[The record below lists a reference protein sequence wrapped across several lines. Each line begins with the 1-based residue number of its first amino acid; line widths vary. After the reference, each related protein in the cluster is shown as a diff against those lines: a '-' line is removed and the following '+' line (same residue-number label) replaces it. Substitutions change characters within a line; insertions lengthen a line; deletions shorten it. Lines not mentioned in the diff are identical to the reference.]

1 LALARWIASKDNPL
15 TARVIINRIWQQHFG
30 TGLVA
35 TPNNFGKMGARPT
48 NPELLDYLAGSFMD
62 NGWSI
67 KKLHRL
73 ILTSSTYQRADFP
86 PRRLAAE
93 EIRDAMLL
101 ASGELNDE
109 MGGPG
114 VFPELNW
121 EVAHQP
127 RHIMGSVA
135 PAYQPSA
142 TPRQRNR
149 RTIYAFRYRTL
160 ADPMLEV
167 LNRPGSELSCERRDE
182 TTVTPQA
189 FALFN
194 SAFAHQRALAMAA
207 DLRKQH
213 PNLKSQISD
222 AFRRIYARDATADE
236 LQRAS
241 AHVARMLDHHRAHIP
256 TATTLPSKVSRHMV
270 EEMTGEDVAWDESLD
285 GMSYYQ
291 RDLTPADADPETR
304 ALAELCLVLLNS
316 NEFLYVR

>member
-1 LALARWIASKDNPL
+1 
-15 TARVIINRIWQQHFG
+15 
-30 TGLVA
+30 
-35 TPNNFGKMGARPT
+35 
-48 NPELLDYLAGSFMD
+48 
-62 NGWSI
+62 
-67 KKLHRL
+67 
-73 ILTSSTYQRADFP
+73 
-86 PRRLAAE
+86 
-93 EIRDAMLL
+93 
-101 ASGELNDE
+101 
-109 MGGPG
+109 
-114 VFPELNW
+114 
-121 EVAHQP
+121 
-127 RHIMGSVA
+127 MGSVA

-213 PNLKSQISD
+213 PDLKSQISD
-222 AFRRIYARDATADE
+222 AFRQIYSRDATADE

-256 TATTLPSKVSRHMV
+256 TPTTLPTKVSRHMV

-285 GMSYYQ
+285 GMSHYQ